1 VKVPNPMVSA
11 EAVTVTRAEFPRDW
25 PVLTPSER
33 HVCCSISSRS
43 TMLIRTCP
51 RLVFHDHDISF
62 TAAMRVAGRLIRQT
76 ICGVGGHEYSKKS
89 AGNRIFLQ
97 CTTCGH
103 ETPGWRI
110 DVAIRGPKAVAGS
123 ALDAP
128 RTAVQVR
135 ERTEVTQRAA

>member
-1 VKVPNPMVSA
+1 
-11 EAVTVTRAEFPRDW
+11 
-25 PVLTPSER
+25 
-33 HVCCSISSRS
+33 
-43 TMLIRTCP
+43 MLIRTYL

-62 TAAMRVAGRLIRQT
+62 TAAMRAAGRVVRQS

-97 CTTCGH
+97 CVECGH

-128 RTAVQVR
+128 RTALRVTK
-135 ERTEVTQRAA
+135 RTEVTQRVA

>member
-1 VKVPNPMVSA
+1 MVSA

-33 HVCCSISSRS
+33 HVCCSTSSWS
-43 TMLIRTCP
+43 TMLIRTHP
-51 RLVFHDHDISF
+51 WLVFHGHDISF
-62 TAAMRVAGRLIRQT
+62 TAAMRAAGRVIRQT

-89 AGNRIFLQ
+89 AGNRMFLQ
-97 CTTCGH
+97 CDTCRH

-110 DVAIRGPKAVAGS
+110 DVAIRGPKALAGS

-128 RTAVQVR
+128 RTAVRVTK
-135 ERTEVTQRAA
+135 RTEVTQRAA